1 MTILDAGCGPGRV
14 TIPIAKATGPNGK
27 VIAMDMQTSMLSKVQ
42 KKAEKENLNNIEYLH
57 AGLGE
62 GKLTANHFDRALLVT
77 VLGEIPDEKR
87 ALQEIFKSLKPNGII
102 SITETIFDPHY
113 QSIGSII
120 PLATSIGFKEKL
132 KIGNSIAFT
141 LLLEKKG

>member
-1 MTILDAGCGPGRV
+1 
-14 TIPIAKATGPNGK
+14 
-27 VIAMDMQTSMLSKVQ
+27 MDMQTSMLSKVQ

-77 VLGEIPDEKR
+77 VLGEIPDQKR
-87 ALQEIFKSLKPNGII
+87 ALQEIFNSLKPNGII

-113 QSIGSII
+113 QSIESVMQ
-120 PLATSIGFKEKL
+120 LAFLVGFKEK
-132 KIGNSIAFT
+132 KRIANFFAFT
-141 LLLEKKG
+141 LLLEKPITNY